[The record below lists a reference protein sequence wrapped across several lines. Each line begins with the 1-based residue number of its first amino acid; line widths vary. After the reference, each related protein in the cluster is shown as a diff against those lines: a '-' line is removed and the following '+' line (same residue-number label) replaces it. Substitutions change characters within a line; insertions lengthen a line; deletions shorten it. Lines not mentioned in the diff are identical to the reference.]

1 MCVCGSELKMI
12 VQKDDTG
19 KVTEHHFLLCALR
32 SHSLPLFLLHVPLRL
47 IILSE
52 FCSLCP
58 CCVHLM
64 SSVLLLMLAFQQE
77 KASCDLFQSLC
88 TAVLQQKFKLN
99 TADLWMDY

>member
-1 MCVCGSELKMI
+1 MI

-19 KVTEHHFLLCALR
+19 KVAEHHFLLCALR
-32 SHSLPLFLLHVPLRL
+32 SHSLPLSLLHGPSQTHHPLR
-47 IILSE
+47 
-52 FCSLCP
+52 
-58 CCVHLM
+58 
-64 SSVLLLMLAFQQE
+64 VLLSVSLLCASHVLCASADVAFQQE